1 MASNY
6 NHMPRPPG
14 VAVRN
19 NHARVIVR
27 RENEADLLAL
37 DVDEM

>member
-6 NHMPRPPG
+6 NHVPRPP
-14 VAVRN
+14 VIAVN
-19 NHARVIVR
+19 DGKARVIVR

-37 DVDEM
+37 DVKE